1 MALPNGRRKET
12 MAIARSTLEGKPRE
26 QSGKGYSR
34 RLRASGRIPAVVYG
48 RHSKGATHFSVEPAS
63 IKTAV
68 STPHRFNTLITL
80 KIDGQPDREVLVRD
94 FQLDPVS
101 RDLLHADFLEV
112 REDEKVKVKVPLRL
126 VGRPAGV
133 AEGGILSQ
141 LRRELELY
149 ALPSAIPEKIEVD
162 VSHLKMAQSIHVNDI
177 KFPAGVEVKTT
188 INYTLAVVAVPEK
201 EEVVAPPPTAEAV
214 VAEEGAAAPAGAEAK
229 PGAGAPVKPGA
240 GAPAKPGAPAGPEA
254 KPAAAA
260 PAGKKEESKKEDK
273 KK

>member
-1 MALPNGRRKET
+1 

-26 QSGKGYSR
+26 GSGKGHSR
-34 RLRASGRIPAVVYG
+34 RLRAAGSIPAVVYG
-48 RHSKGATHFSVEPAS
+48 RHSKGATHFSVDPIS

-80 KIDGQPDREVLVRD
+80 KIEGQPDRQVLVRD

-112 REDEKVKVKVPLRL
+112 REDEKVKVNVPLRL
-126 VGRPAGV
+126 VGRPEGV

-149 ALPSAIPEKIEVD
+149 ALPSAIPEKIDVD
-162 VSHLKMAQSIHVNDI
+162 VSHLKMAQSIHVNEI
-177 KFPAGVEVKTT
+177 TLPPGVEAKTT

-201 EEVVAPPPTAEAV
+201 EEVVAPPPTAEAA
-214 VAEEGAAAPAGAEAK
+214 VAEEGAAPAAGEAK
-229 PGAGAPVKPGA
+229 PAA
-240 GAPAKPGAPAGPEA
+240 GAPAKPGAPGAAEA

-260 PAGKKEESKKEDK
+260 PAGKKEEPKKEEK

>member
-1 MALPNGRRKET
+1 MPDSGSAMRAECRMALPNGVGKET
-12 MAIARSTLEGKPRE
+12 MAIARSTLEGQPRQ

-48 RHSKGATHFSVEPAS
+48 RHSKGATHFSVDPLS
-63 IKTAV
+63 IKTAL

-80 KIDGQPDREVLVRD
+80 KIDGQPERQVLVRD
-94 FQLDPVS
+94 FQVDPVS

-112 REDEKVKVKVPLRL
+112 REDEKVKVKVPLQL

-141 LRRELELY
+141 IRRELELY

-177 KFPAGVEVKTT
+177 KLPPGVEVKTT
-188 INYTLAVVAVPEK
+188 INYTLAVVAV
-201 EEVVAPPPTAEAV
+201 
-214 VAEEGAAAPAGAEAK
+214 AEEGAAPAGAEAK
-229 PGAGAPVKPGA
+229 PGAGAP
-240 GAPAKPGAPAGPEA
+240 AKPGTPGAVEA
-254 KPAAAA
+254 KPGAAA
-260 PAGKKEESKKEDK
+260 PAGKKEEPKKEDK

>member
-1 MALPNGRRKET
+1 
-12 MAIARSTLEGKPRE
+12 
-26 QSGKGYSR
+26 
-34 RLRASGRIPAVVYG
+34 VVYG
-48 RHSKGATHFSVEPAS
+48 RHSKGATHFSVDPIS
-63 IKTAV
+63 IRTAV

-80 KIDGQPDREVLVRD
+80 KIEGQPDRQVLVRD

-112 REDEKVKVKVPLRL
+112 REDEKVKVNVPLRL
-126 VGRPAGV
+126 VGRPEGV

-149 ALPSAIPEKIEVD
+149 ALPAAIPEKIDVD
-162 VSHLKMAQSIHVNDI
+162 VSHLKMAQSIHVNEI
-177 KFPAGVEVKTT
+177 TLPPGVEAKTT

-201 EEVVAPPPTAEAV
+201 EEVVAPPPTAEAA
-214 VAEEGAAAPAGAEAK
+214 VAEEGAAPVAAEAK
-229 PGAGAPVKPGA
+229 PAA
-240 GAPAKPGAPAGPEA
+240 GAPAKPGAPGAAEA

-260 PAGKKEESKKEDK
+260 PAGKKEEPKKEEK

>member
-1 MALPNGRRKET
+1 
-12 MAIARSTLEGKPRE
+12 
-26 QSGKGYSR
+26 
-34 RLRASGRIPAVVYG
+34 VVYG
-48 RHSKGATHFSVEPAS
+48 RHSKGATHFSVDPVS
-63 IKTAV
+63 IKTALN
-68 STPHRFNTLITL
+68 TPHRLNTLITL
-80 KIDGQPDREVLVRD
+80 KIDGLPERQVLVRD
-94 FQLDPVS
+94 FQVDPVT

-126 VGRPAGV
+126 VGRPVGV

-162 VSHLKMAQSIHVNDI
+162 VSHLKMAQSIHVNDT
-177 KFPAGVEVKTT
+177 KLPPGVEVKTT

-214 VAEEGAAAPAGAEAK
+214 AAEEGAAPAGAEAK
-229 PGAGAPVKPGA
+229 PGAGAP
-240 GAPAKPGAPAGPEA
+240 AKPGAPGAAEA
-254 KPAAAA
+254 KPGAAA
-260 PAGKKEESKKEDK
+260 PAGKKEEAKKEDK

>member
-1 MALPNGRRKET
+1 MKAECRMALPNGVGKET
-12 MAIARSTLEGKPRE
+12 MAIARSTLEGQPRE

-48 RHSKGATHFSVEPAS
+48 RHSKGATHFSVDPLS
-63 IKTAV
+63 IKTAL

-80 KIDGQPDREVLVRD
+80 KIDGQPERQVLVRD
-94 FQLDPVS
+94 FQVDPVS

-112 REDEKVKVKVPLRL
+112 REDEKVKVKVPLQL

-141 LRRELELY
+141 IRRELELY

-177 KFPAGVEVKTT
+177 KLPPGVEVKTT

-201 EEVVAPPPTAEAV
+201 EEVVAPPPTAEAA
-214 VAEEGAAAPAGAEAK
+214 VAEEGAAPAGAEAK
-229 PGAGAPVKPGA
+229 PGAGAP
-240 GAPAKPGAPAGPEA
+240 AKPGAPGAVEA
-254 KPAAAA
+254 KPGAAA
-260 PAGKKEESKKEDK
+260 PAGKKEEPKKEDK

>member
-1 MALPNGRRKET
+1 MAFPNGAGKET
-12 MAIARSTLEGKPRE
+12 MAIDRSTLEGKPRE
-26 QSGKGYSR
+26 QSGKGFSR

-48 RHSKGATHFSVEPAS
+48 RHSKGATHFSVDPVS
-63 IKTAV
+63 IKTALN
-68 STPHRFNTLITL
+68 TPHRLNTLITL
-80 KIDGQPDREVLVRD
+80 KIDGLPERQVLVRD
-94 FQLDPVS
+94 FQVDPVT

-177 KFPAGVEVKTT
+177 KLPPGVEVKTT

-201 EEVVAPPPTAEAV
+201 EEVVAPPPTAEGAV
-214 VAEEGAAAPAGAEAK
+214 AAEEGAAPAGAEAK
-229 PGAGAPVKPGA
+229 PGAGAP
-240 GAPAKPGAPAGPEA
+240 AKPGAPAAAEG
-254 KPAAAA
+254 KPGAAAPAGKAAA
-260 PAGKKEESKKEDK
+260 PAGKKEEAKKEDK